1 MAGRGI
7 VLLMACLP
15 AWVAASGSAAPSA
28 PDSGMLA
35 ASDRYAGTLGLL
47 APETATTLLARA
59 PSRAEAALFLQAEAC
74 YLYRPD
80 IRGASAL
87 SLAGTALAAVTDFA
101 PLGVWSAS
109 ADEDGLRLLAYD
121 GAVRLFELFLARYP
135 DSPLAPFAL
144 YRLAWAYRGVSAP
157 LFPRNPDSCERE
169 LQARFPAS
177 PFAPWAGEAMKIP
190 YKLQGTAAAWSILP
204 GAGQIYVGK
213 TGSGLARLG
222 VAAACT
228 AAALLPPAFMLRDRR
243 VDWAGLAIS
252 AAGFIGLQISY
263 TLAFEDAQR
272 GALLFNEAKEKGF
285 RASHP
290 GAP

>member
-1 MAGRGI
+1 MI
-7 VLLMACLP
+7 S
-15 AWVAASGSAAPSA
+15 ASQ
-28 PDSGMLA
+28 
-35 ASDRYAGTLGLL
+35 RYAETLALL
-47 APETATTLLARA
+47 APGNTTALLAQA
-59 PSRAEAALFLQAEAC
+59 PNGAEGALFMQAEAFF
-74 YLYRPD
+74 LYRPD

-101 PLGVWSAS
+101 PLGEWSAS

-121 GAVRLFELFLARYP
+121 GAVRLFERFLVRYP
-135 DSPLAPFAL
+135 KSLLAPYAL

-157 LFPRNPDSCERE
+157 LFARNPDSCERE
-169 LQARFPAS
+169 LESRFPGS
-177 PFAPWAGEAMKIP
+177 PFAAWAGDALKVP

-228 AAALLPPAFMLRDRR
+228 AAALLPPLYMYRDRR
-243 VDWAGLAIS
+243 ISWPGLAIS

-263 TLAFEDAQR
+263 TLAFQDAQR
-272 GALLFNEAKEKGF
+272 GALLFNEGKETRF

-290 GAP
+290 NAP

>member
-1 MAGRGI
+1 MAARGI
-7 VLLMACLP
+7 LLLSLFLVP
-15 AWVAASGSAAPSA
+15 AAAARTAAPPALDSA
-28 PDSGMLA
+28 MLS

-47 APETATTLLARA
+47 APDTATTLLARA

-74 YLYRPD
+74 FLYRPE

-101 PLGVWSAS
+101 PLGEWSAS

-135 DSPLAPFAL
+135 ESPLAPFAL

-169 LQARFPAS
+169 LQTRYPAS
-177 PFAPWAGEAMKIP
+177 PFAAWAGDARQIP

-213 TGSGLARLG
+213 TASGWIRLG

-228 AAALLPPAFMLRDRR
+228 AAALVPPVFMFRDRR
-243 VDWAGLAIS
+243 IDWPGLALS

-263 TLAFEDAQR
+263 TLAFQDAQR
-272 GALLFNEAKEKGF
+272 GALLFNERKESRF

-290 GAP
+290 QSP

>member
-1 MAGRGI
+1 M
-7 VLLMACLP
+7 P
-15 AWVAASGSAAPSA
+15 
-28 PDSGMLA
+28 PDSGMNAATARFASSLA
-35 ASDRYAGTLGLL
+35 ALSPDSSPSWLGH
-47 APETATTLLARA
+47 PPARE
-59 PSRAEAALFLQAEAC
+59 EAALFLQAEADF
-74 YLYRPD
+74 LYRPD

-157 LFPRNPDSCERE
+157 LFPRDPDTCARE
-169 LQARFPAS
+169 VEARFPAS
-177 PFAPWAGEAMKIP
+177 PFAAWAAETRKIP

-213 TGSGLARLG
+213 PGSGWARLAI
-222 VAAACT
+222 AAACT
-228 AAALLPPAFMLRDRR
+228 AAALIPPAFMIRDREL
-243 VDWAGLAIS
+243 DWPGLALS

-263 TLAFEDAQR
+263 TLAFQDAQR
-272 GALLFNEAKEKGF
+272 GALLFNERQEDRF
-285 RASHP
+285 RRGHP